1 MLAMTLDRRLVFVE
15 EDAGE
20 LARILVL
27 ETFTHE
33 LSRRDRLQPLPPRRG

>member
-1 MLAMTLDRRLVFVE
+1 MLAMTQDRRLVFVE
-15 EDAGE
+15 DDAGD

-33 LSRRDRLQPLPPRRG
+33 MARRDRLQPLG

>member
-1 MLAMTLDRRLVFVE
+1 MLAKTQDRRLVFVE
-15 EDAGE
+15 DGIAD

-33 LSRRDRLQPLPPRRG
+33 MARRDRLEPLR